1 MQYLF
6 EYLISNQVV
15 GTSNLS
21 GARLNQGV
29 TEVSIFRAST
39 NRNPTANPMSV
50 ISNHVLRHATLG
62 TVEMRC

>member
-1 MQYLF
+1 VKYLF

-15 GTSNLS
+15 ETSNLP

-39 NRNPTANPMSV
+39 NRNASANPMSV
-50 ISNHVLRHATLG
+50 ISDHVLRHATLG